1 MVNSLD
7 KGTVQGLRTAA
18 IGSSVVSIGLGAVY
32 WIERIGFAN
41 PVAPILAA
49 IGLALLFINAPVVI
63 WSSMY
68 ARVETKRWITSYP
81 IAWIAVF
88 TVIAAIGRA
97 IEPLDASPSI
107 LLAPLGA
114 IALVVVLIPW
124 ARATSLR
131 FATLLIA
138 GSAYFSTWAAGVV
151 WGRIYKSPVFMEML
165 IGTGVVHHD
174 GVTLAALG
182 NMLRTYHV
190 ASMGLDGL
198 PYMAYHWGTPWL
210 FAQLS
215 NLTGESVLQFYQL
228 GFPVTMI
235 PLFFGS
241 VVAFASVVRNAD
253 PTRDWRFWTLFIA
266 ATVGIFPITGMDA
279 LGVWTSNLMISES
292 YTVGIPCALMLLALT
307 IAFWRER
314 GEPILGRTA
323 AAGDYVFLFLILPF
337 GLVALGY
344 LKISLMILG
353 FGAVMYAGLRVGA
366 WKIPALLGAALW
378 MAALV
383 FLAYQRVSLVAH
395 HEGVAPLDYLKG
407 FVPRVWWPFFLLA
420 HLAWSTLYVVLR
432 LRQEK
437 ARTLGDVV
445 SLASARKIL
454 DVEMVAVIAI
464 AGVLPGVILHIDGG
478 SAFYF
483 SDVQRWIALGLMLS
497 GVTTLLPTGNRLRW
511 NRLSIIALLFVA
523 MPLAVSTARNSWYWT
538 RRMARANAELRYSLY
553 PPAAR
558 AGLTPGIRSLP
569 RLADASLLDAG
580 LRTSVNYN
588 PVAGLLELAKM
599 PLEEKRSTAVFVP
612 QGEEKYW
619 TILKRPGACS
629 FSGFVVPSLTGISMI
644 DGMPAAGCKLSHYY
658 GLSLFRHRTGPQ
670 TEEEQSASVVCER
683 ALSAGFDEVIVLHF
697 EADGRMSPR
706 KFMCRGSG

>member
-1 MVNSLD
+1 MLNSLG

-18 IGSSVVSIGLGAVY
+18 IGSSVVAIGLGSVY

-41 PVAPILAA
+41 PVAPVLAA
-49 IGLALLFINAPVVI
+49 VGLALLFINAPVVI
-63 WSSMY
+63 WSSVH
-68 ARVETKRWITSYP
+68 ARREIHRWTTSYP
-81 IAWIAVF
+81 LVWIAVF
-88 TVIAAIGRA
+88 AAIAATGRA

-107 LLAPLGA
+107 TLAPLGA
-114 IALVVVLIPW
+114 LALVVVLIPW
-124 ARATSLR
+124 ARASSLR
-131 FATLLIA
+131 SATLLIA
-138 GSAYFSTWAAGVV
+138 GSAYFSTWAGGVV
-151 WGRIYKSPVFMEML
+151 WGRIYKSPLFMEML
-165 IGTGVVHHD
+165 IGTGIVHHD

-190 ASMGLDGL
+190 ASMGLDGVS
-198 PYMAYHWGTPWL
+198 YMAYHWGTPWL

-253 PTRDWRFWTLFIA
+253 PTRDWRFWALFIA
-266 ATVGIFPITGMDA
+266 ATVGVFPITGMDA

-292 YTVGIPCALMLLALT
+292 YTVGIPCASMLLALT
-307 IAFWRER
+307 IVFWRER
-314 GEPILGRTA
+314 GHAVVGRA
-323 AAGDYVFLFLILPF
+323 AGAGDYMFVFLILPL
-337 GLVALGY
+337 GLIALGY
-344 LKISLMILG
+344 IKISLMILG

-366 WKIPALLGAALW
+366 WKIPALIGGAVW

-395 HEGVAPLDYLKG
+395 HEGIAPLDYLKG

-432 LRQEK
+432 LRQER
-437 ARTLGDVV
+437 AGTLGDFVL
-445 SLASARKIL
+445 LARARKIL

-464 AGVLPGVILHIDGG
+464 AGVLPGLILHIDGG

-483 SDVQRWIALGLMLS
+483 SDVQRWIALGLLLS
-497 GVTTLLPTGNRLRW
+497 SVTTLLPRVDRIRW
-511 NRLSIIALLFVA
+511 NRLSTIAVLFVA
-523 MPLAVSTARNSWYWT
+523 IPLVVSTARNSWYWT
-538 RRMARANAELRYSLY
+538 RRMVRANAELRYTLY
-553 PPAAR
+553 PPDAR

-569 RLADASLLDAG
+569 RLADASLLKSG
-580 LRTSVNYN
+580 LRSSVNYN
-588 PVAGLLELAKM
+588 PVGGLLELARM

-612 QGEEKYW
+612 QSEEKYW

-629 FSGFVVPSLTGISMI
+629 FSGFVVPSLTGMAMI
-644 DGMPAAGCKLSHYY
+644 
-658 GLSLFRHRTGPQ
+658 
-670 TEEEQSASVVCER
+670 
-683 ALSAGFDEVIVLHF
+683 
-697 EADGRMSPR
+697 
-706 KFMCRGSG
+706 